1 MDTQSVSEGEQR
13 FRELADNAPVLIWRS
28 GLTPACDW
36 FNAVWLEFR
45 GRTMEEEI
53 GYGYVD
59 GVHPDDV
66 PQGLETYVTAFEAR
80 QPFTQ
85 EFRMKRHDGVYR
97 WFLDNGR
104 PFYRA
109 DGSFAGYFGSC
120 IDITE
125 QKEAIAQKDLMLRE
139 LQHRVRN
146 NMQLV
151 SSLLTLRI
159 GAARDEAVRDELKAI
174 QHRVFAL
181 AQAQQRLHEDGPV
194 QSLDFGAHL
203 EELCA
208 SVAGLLGDGRC
219 TIEVRAEPH
228 AVPADQGILLTMIAN
243 ELMLGACGRSAPEGG
258 RTIDVE
264 FAHAA
269 GENRLVVA
277 DREDGPSNLD
287 GGGGHDPADARIL
300 QALVASLDG
309 RVEVER
315 AAGRT
320 RVVVRYPERT
330 EI

>member
-28 GLTPACDW
+28 KPDMSFDW
-36 FNAVWLEFR
+36 FNAVWLSFR
-45 GRTMEEEI
+45 GRTMEEEL
-53 GYGYVD
+53 GYGFAD
-59 GVHPDDV
+59 GIHPDDRDECATIY
-66 PQGLETYVTAFEAR
+66 LDAFEAR
-80 QPFTQ
+80 QSFSMEYRLQ
-85 EFRMKRHDGVYR
+85 RHDGAYC
-97 WFLDNGR
+97 WFLCNGR
-104 PFYRA
+104 PYRHA
-109 DGSFAGYFGSC
+109 DGHFGGYFGSC
-120 IDITE
+120 TDISQ

-146 NMQLV
+146 NMQLI

-228 AVPADQGILLTMIAN
+228 AVPADQAILLTMIAN
-243 ELMLGACGRSAPEGG
+243 ELMLGACGRFAPQSG
-258 RTIDVE
+258 RIIDVE
-264 FAHAA
+264 FAHEA

-277 DREDGPSNLD
+277 DREEGPSNLD
-287 GGGGHDPADARIL
+287 EGGGHDPADARIL

-320 RVVVRYPERT
+320 RIVVRYPEPPET
-330 EI
+330 